1 MLDELAQLLYNTF
14 VVNRRAIAVQKS
26 DGNYIAQYTNVTKH
40 DVYTMLKE
48 QKSIGTYQQL
58 YKSPY
63 LKWICLDFDCRDK
76 DNPNLEELYRDCIYP
91 INKFLK
97 SKQIKYIN
105 EFSGRRGIHIWILF
119 DKLIQK
125 QVAYNIIQKI
135 IFDSD
140 VKYDENKYG
149 LDKFPANGISKNNV
163 FGKQVKIPLSK
174 HKKGQHSFLFEG
186 DFSFKYNDQNLNFFE
201 KQFEILK
208 TVEINNIDYVIS
220 VLNLP
225 KIQTETSYKRII
237 FDEGIEFN
245 IDDVIRILSETSVY
259 RGIFERLQYGQPL
272 QKDWFVLL
280 GTFGSFGKNYDFLL
294 NLLRFTPSFS
304 EEQSKQKIQEFG
316 AKYFPA
322 TFNYLYDLYDLEIE
336 SFLNPNQNALEFL
349 AEKLNKKD
357 FLKEYN
363 KKETDNLKSCR
374 SVIEKEKNYLFTND
388 EIPSVQIYLDLIHFT
403 EYDIKRIDTI
413 YNSIINGEIVN
424 LIPNDFIC
432 FQRNESSGKQRNM
445 VSLSAFDRVLT
456 THIALNLFY
465 GIKSINKSFSYNPN
479 YLADNTIFFHW
490 FPSWGNYLDN
500 IRKYLDI
507 DLYENNKIIT
517 LDISKFYDSIDFLG
531 VHELLKSELNTEKNN
546 LIKFLISYNENLMQ
560 EISGARFG
568 VPQGPAYARMIA
580 ESFLGIIINN
590 IINLLKEKEIEI
602 TVYRYVDDIVI
613 FCPEDVDDKFIF
625 NIFQKQLNKYGLKL
639 NTEKSHVYG
648 TIKDLTEN
656 DRNQILRKGKF
667 QYFIN
672 ESDFSYLIPDNII
685 KEKIEKIIAEKEELS
700 ISDINCFFSK
710 RLDSKIKK
718 MFFERCGENVFTAKT
733 GRGSNFNVFYNYIF
747 NDNEILEKCIN
758 NKFISQIS
766 MYSINIASFLAIF
779 YYSILN
785 QKITENQIEKIL
797 EELNELKIE
806 NGFDKS
812 IIQAIKYV
820 GIENVNE
827 FKK

>member
-76 DNPNLEELYRDCIYP
+76 DNPNLEELYKDCILP
-91 INKFLK
+91 INKYLTTK
-97 SKQIKYIN
+97 NIKYIN

-135 IFDSD
+135 IFDSGIQ
-140 VKYDENKYG
+140 YDENKYG
-149 LDKFPANGISKNNV
+149 LDKFPANGISKNNI

-186 DFSFKYNDQNLNFFE
+186 DFSFKYNDKNTNFYE
-201 KQFEILK
+201 IQFAILK
-208 TVEINNIDYVIS
+208 KIEVNNIDYVIS
-220 VLNLP
+220 TLDLP
-225 KIQTETSYKRII
+225 QIQAETFYKRII
-237 FDEGIEFN
+237 FDEGVEFS
-245 IDDVIRILSETSVY
+245 IDDVIKELSRTSVY

-280 GTFGSFGKNYDFLL
+280 GTFGSFGKDYDFLL
-294 NLLRFTPSFS
+294 DLLRFTPSFS
-304 EEQSKQKIQEFG
+304 EEQSKQKIKEFG

-336 SFLNPNQNALEFL
+336 PFLNPNQNALEFL
-349 AEKLNKKD
+349 ADKLNKKD

-363 KKETDNLKSCR
+363 KKETDSLKSCR

-388 EIPSVQIYLDLIHFT
+388 EIPSVQIYLDLIHFN
-403 EYDIKRIDTI
+403 EYDIKKIDNI
-413 YNSIINGEIVN
+413 YNSIKNGEIVN
-424 LIPNDFIC
+424 LIPNDYIC

-456 THIALNLFY
+456 THLALNLFY

-479 YLADNTIFFHW
+479 YLAENCIFFHW

-531 VHELLKSELNTEKNN
+531 VYDLLKSELTPEKNN
-546 LIKFLISYNENLMQ
+546 IIRFLISYNENLMQ
-560 EISGARFG
+560 RISGTRFG

-580 ESFLGIIINN
+580 ESFLGIIINK
-590 IINLLKEKEIEI
+590 ILNLLKEKNIEI
-602 TVYRYVDDIVI
+602 TVFRYVDDIVI
-613 FCPEDVDDKFIF
+613 FCPEDVDDIFIF
-625 NIFQKQLNKYGLKL
+625 KVFENQLNKYGLKL
-639 NTEKSHVYG
+639 NSEKSHIYG
-648 TIKDLTEN
+648 KIKDLTEN

-667 QYFIN
+667 QYLIN
-672 ESDFSYLIPDNII
+672 ESDFSYLIPDNIL
-685 KEKIEKIIAEKEELS
+685 KEKIEKIINEKEELS

-710 RLDSKIKK
+710 RIDSKIKK
-718 MFFERCGENVFTAKT
+718 LFFERCGETVFLAKT

-747 NDNEILEKCIN
+747 NENEILEKCIE
-758 NKFISQIS
+758 KKLISQIA
-766 MYSINIASFLAIF
+766 MYSINIASFLSMF
-779 YYSILN
+779 YYSVLN
-785 QKITENQIEKIL
+785 KKITENQIEKIL
-797 EELNELKIE
+797 EELDELEIQ
-806 NGFDKS
+806 NNFDIS
-812 IIQAIKYV
+812 IIQAIKNV
-820 GIENVNE
+820 GIENV
-827 FKK
+827 K